1 MDFFR
6 SQDVARRNTKRL
18 VLLFSLALLSL
29 IAITNLLI
37 LFGLGMFAET
47 LNVPMFQ
54 RIDWPLFAWVSG
66 AILVVVGCGSLF
78 KILSLA
84 GGGARV
90 AEGMQ
95 GRLLLP
101 GSTEFHEQRILN
113 VVEEMAIASGT
124 PVPPVYV
131 LDEPGINAFAA
142 GYTPADAVIGITRGA
157 IETLSR
163 DELQGVVAH
172 EFSHILHGDMRLNI
186 RLIGILYGILVLG
199 IMGEYLLR
207 STRHSR
213 RSKDSGNI
221 AVVGLGLMAIGY
233 AGTFFGNLIK
243 AAVSRQREFLA
254 DASAVQYTRNPNGI
268 AGALKRIGGSAAG
281 SVLGNPATSEIS
293 HALFANGLQRSFSS
307 LFATH
312 PPLDD
317 RIRRIEPA
325 WDGSFVQAEAAA
337 LDAEA
342 ARVDGGGMTAAGVA
356 AAAGAG
362 ATVAG
367 GTASPG
373 VLTALALS
381 TALLEKAG
389 NPQES
394 DIEQARHLLAGLPP
408 VLLEAAHHPF
418 SASALVYLLLLDRRP
433 DVAAQQQTLLAS
445 EAEPAIV
452 AALQTLQAHHAHI
465 RPEVRLPLLS
475 VALPVLR
482 QMSPEQYTRFR
493 KTLLALVQADG
504 KVSLWEWVLQRVVL
518 QQLDGVFAPRSRFH
532 HTAHRSLQQ
541 LEAEVTLLLAFL
553 IRAGGTTVGAPVGAG
568 LPANSAPVGA
578 GLPANSSPV
587 GAGLPANSSLASK
600 LPQQENSSLAG
611 KLPQQEIS
619 SLAGK
624 LPHQS
629 NLPQGKL
636 QQALLDTALA
646 QLGLPSATL
655 PGPDALSLA
664 SINKAL
670 DAAVALKPLQKPAF
684 LKACAALI
692 VADGVAAV
700 GELEIFRA
708 LAAALDCPL
717 PPLPPTPEYRP

>member
-101 GSTEFHEQRILN
+101 GSSEFHEQRILN

-553 IRAGGTTVGAPVGAG
+553 IRAGGATAGGAVGAT
-568 LPANSAPVGA
+568 
-578 GLPANSSPV
+578 V

-600 LPQQENSSLAG
+600 LPQPANSSLAG

-619 SLAGK
+619 SLASK
-624 LPHQS
+624 LPQQS
-629 NLPQGKL
+629 KLPQGKL
-636 QQALLDTALA
+636 PQALLDTALT
-646 QLGLPSATL
+646 QLGLPAATL

-717 PPLPPTPEYRP
+717 PPLPPTGEARP

>member
-268 AGALKRIGGSAAG
+268 AGALKRIGGSTAG

-394 DIEQARHLLAGLPP
+394 DLEQARHLLAGLPP

-418 SASALVYLLLLDRRP
+418 SASALVYLLLLDHRP
-433 DVAAQQQTLLAS
+433 DVAAEQQTLLAS

-518 QQLDGVFAPRSRFH
+518 QQLDGVFGRFH
-532 HTAHRSLQQ
+532 HTAHRSLAQ
-541 LEAEVTLLLAFL
+541 LGAEVTLLLAFL
-553 IRAGGTTVGAPVGAG
+553 IRAGAASVGAG
-568 LPANSAPVGA
+568 LPANI
-578 GLPANSSPV
+578 
-587 GAGLPANSSLASK
+587 SLASK
-600 LPQQENSSLAG
+600 LP
-611 KLPQQEIS
+611 
-619 SLAGK
+619 
-624 LPHQS
+624 
-629 NLPQGKL
+629 
-636 QQALLDTALA
+636 QALLDTALA
-646 QLGLPSATL
+646 QLGLPAATL

-717 PPLPPTPEYRP
+717 PPLPPRGEARP

>member
-6 SQDVARRNTKRL
+6 SQDVARRNTRRL

-37 LFGLGMFAET
+37 LVGLGMFAET

-66 AILVVVGCGSLF
+66 AIVLVVACGSLF
-78 KILSLA
+78 RILSLA

-90 AEGMQ
+90 AELLQ

-101 GSTEFHEQRILN
+101 GSSEWHEQRILN

-142 GYTPADAVIGITRGA
+142 GYAPTDAVIGITRGA

-213 RSKDSGNI
+213 RSRDSGNI
-221 AVVGLGLMAIGY
+221 AVVGLGLMLIGY

-254 DASAVQYTRNPNGI
+254 DASAVQYTRNPDGI
-268 AGALKRIGGSAAG
+268 AGALKRIGSSAAG
-281 SVLGNPATSEIS
+281 STLGNPATSEIS
-293 HALFANGLQRSFSS
+293 HALFANGLQRSFSA

-312 PPLDD
+312 PPLGE
-317 RIRRIEPA
+317 RIRRIDPA
-325 WDGSFVQAEAAA
+325 WDGRFEQAEAAV
-337 LDAEA
+337 LDADA
-342 ARVDGGGMTAAGVA
+342 AQSAGAGGPGAGGASAVAGVPP
-356 AAAGAG
+356 AAGADSAG
-362 ATVAG
+362 ALA
-367 GTASPG
+367 
-373 VLTALALS
+373 ALALS

-389 NPQES
+389 RPQES
-394 DIEQARHLLAGLPP
+394 DLEQARHLLASLPP

-433 DVAAQQQTLLAS
+433 EVVAQQQAVLDAQ
-445 EAEPAIV
+445 AEPAIV
-452 AALQTLQAHHAHI
+452 AALQTLQAHQAQL

-475 VALPVLR
+475 VALPALR

-532 HTAHRSLQQ
+532 HTAQRSLQQ
-541 LEAEVTLLLAFL
+541 LRAEVVLLLAFL
-553 IRAGGTTVGAPVGAG
+553 IRAGGSAGATAVGSAVGAG
-568 LPANSAPVGA
+568 LPANGAPA
-578 GLPANSSPV
+578 GR
-587 GAGLPANSSLASK
+587 
-600 LPQQENSSLAG
+600 LPQT
-611 KLPQQEIS
+611 
-619 SLAGK
+619 
-624 LPHQS
+624 
-629 NLPQGKL
+629 
-636 QQALLDTALA
+636 LLDTALA
-646 QLGLPSATL
+646 QLGLPAATL
-655 PGPDALSLA
+655 PGPDAQSPV
-664 SINKAL
+664 SINTAL
-670 DAAVALKPLQKPAF
+670 DALTALKPLQKPAF
-684 LKACAALI
+684 LKACAAVI
-692 VADGVAAV
+692 VADGVTAV

-717 PPLPPTPEYRP
+717 PPLPATAVPLA

>member
-1 MDFFR
+1 
-6 SQDVARRNTKRL
+6 
-18 VLLFSLALLSL
+18 
-29 IAITNLLI
+29 
-37 LFGLGMFAET
+37 
-47 LNVPMFQ
+47 
-54 RIDWPLFAWVSG
+54 
-66 AILVVVGCGSLF
+66 
-78 KILSLA
+78 
-84 GGGARV
+84 
-90 AEGMQ
+90 
-95 GRLLLP
+95 
-101 GSTEFHEQRILN
+101 
-113 VVEEMAIASGT
+113 
-124 PVPPVYV
+124 
-131 LDEPGINAFAA
+131 
-142 GYTPADAVIGITRGA
+142 
-157 IETLSR
+157 
-163 DELQGVVAH
+163 
-172 EFSHILHGDMRLNI
+172 
-186 RLIGILYGILVLG
+186 
-199 IMGEYLLR
+199 
-207 STRHSR
+207 
-213 RSKDSGNI
+213 
-221 AVVGLGLMAIGY
+221 
-233 AGTFFGNLIK
+233 
-243 AAVSRQREFLA
+243 
-254 DASAVQYTRNPNGI
+254 
-268 AGALKRIGGSAAG
+268 
-281 SVLGNPATSEIS
+281 
-293 HALFANGLQRSFSS
+293 
-307 LFATH
+307 
-312 PPLDD
+312 
-317 RIRRIEPA
+317 
-325 WDGSFVQAEAAA
+325 
-337 LDAEA
+337 
-342 ARVDGGGMTAAGVA
+342 
-356 AAAGAG
+356 
-362 ATVAG
+362 
-367 GTASPG
+367 

-418 SASALVYLLLLDRRP
+418 SASALVYLLLLDHRP
-433 DVAAQQQTLLAS
+433 DVAAEQQTLLAS

-553 IRAGGTTVGAPVGAG
+553 IRAGGATVGAPVGAGLPANGSPVGAG

-578 GLPANSSPV
+578 GLPANSSLV
-587 GAGLPANSSLASK
+587 GAGLPANSSLAIK
-600 LPQQENSSLAG
+600 
-611 KLPQQEIS
+611 
-619 SLAGK
+619 
-624 LPHQS
+624 
-629 NLPQGKL
+629 LPQGKL
-636 QQALLDTALA
+636 PQALLDTALT
-646 QLGLPSATL
+646 QLGLPAATL

-717 PPLPPTPEYRP
+717 PPLPPTGEARP

>member
-6 SQDVARRNTKRL
+6 LQDVARRNTKRL

-90 AEGMQ
+90 AELMQ

-101 GSTEFHEQRILN
+101 GSSEFHEQRILN

-142 GYTPADAVIGITRGA
+142 GYAPADAVIGITRGA

-268 AGALKRIGGSAAG
+268 GGALKRIGGSVVG
-281 SVLGNPATSEIS
+281 STLGNPATSEIS
-293 HALFANGLQRSFSS
+293 HALFANGLKSSFSS

-312 PPLDD
+312 PPLGD
-317 RIRRIEPA
+317 RIRRIDPA

-337 LDAEA
+337 LDAGA
-342 ARVDGGGMTAAGVA
+342 ARADGAGLSAAGTVA
-356 AAAGAG
+356 ASGESGSPAAAGA
-362 ATVAG
+362 
-367 GTASPG
+367 TALPG

-394 DIEQARHLLAGLPP
+394 DLEQARHLLASLPP

-433 DVAAQQQTLLAS
+433 EVAAQQQTLLAT

-532 HTAHRSLQQ
+532 HTAHRSLEQ
-541 LEAEVTLLLAFL
+541 LGAEVTLLLAFL
-553 IRAGGTTVGAPVGAG
+553 IRAGAASVGASVRATVGAG
-568 LPANSAPVGA
+568 LPANGS
-578 GLPANSSPV
+578 PA

-600 LPQQENSSLAG
+600 LPQ
-611 KLPQQEIS
+611 
-619 SLAGK
+619 
-624 LPHQS
+624 
-629 NLPQGKL
+629 
-636 QQALLDTALA
+636 ALLDTALA
-646 QLGLPSATL
+646 QLGLPAATL

-717 PPLPPTPEYRP
+717 PPQPPTGEARP